1 MSNYCPRC
9 KAPLN
14 IPTPVEIKQQ
24 VTCENCGMELEV
36 VWLYPLELARVISF
50 LPDANKEGKLQTVP
64 RRK

>member
-36 VWLYPLELARVISF
+36 VWLYPLELARVIGY
-50 LPDANKEGKLQTVP
+50 LPDAKNEGERQKVL
-64 RRK
+64 RGK